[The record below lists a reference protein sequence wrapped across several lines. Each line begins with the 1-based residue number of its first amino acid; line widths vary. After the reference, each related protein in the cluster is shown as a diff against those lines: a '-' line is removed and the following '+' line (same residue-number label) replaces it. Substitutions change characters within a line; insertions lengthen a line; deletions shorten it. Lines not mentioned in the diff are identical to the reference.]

1 MNIAKIM
8 IPKVLTVFLYENQTV
23 RQGLELMAMHG
34 YTAVPVLDE
43 NERYIGSVSEGD
55 FLRCLLAADTTDKK
69 RLEQYRIGDILRKD
83 FCPALSVEAEESLA
97 VAAGLNQNY
106 VPIVDDRNTLCGILT
121 RKGIIAYLADKERE

>member
-43 NERYIGSVSEGD
+43 NGRYIGSVSEGD

-69 RLEQYRIGDILRKD
+69 RLEQYHIRDILRKD
-83 FCPALSVEAEESLA
+83 FCPALSVEAEEAMA
-97 VAAGLNQNY
+97 VAACLNQNY

-121 RKGIIAYLADKERE
+121 RKGIIAYLADKERG